1 MYLYSLAGVYCT
13 VAALVVRDTKF
24 YFKNLKHTVGQLR
37 PGLAVANLNEF
48 GLDADQVAVRDK
60 DGFKLSFSTPIM
72 SELLFN
78 FPRGF
83 HLSIVVNAT
92 ISESYACPY

>member
-24 YFKNLKHTVGQLR
+24 YFKNLKHTAVQVGQLR
-37 PGLAVANLNEF
+37 LAVANDSEF

-60 DGFKLSFSTPIM
+60 DGFKLSFSTPM